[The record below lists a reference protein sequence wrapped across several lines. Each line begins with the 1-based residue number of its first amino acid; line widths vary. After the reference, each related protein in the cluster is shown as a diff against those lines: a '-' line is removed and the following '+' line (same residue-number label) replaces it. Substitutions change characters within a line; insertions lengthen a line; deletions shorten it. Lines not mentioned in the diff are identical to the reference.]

1 MRYISIKNLDYVDLD
16 FRVSCL
22 FKRSFGD
29 VEIDEYSYDDTWDDD
44 YEINNDIDLWSR
56 VGA

>member
-1 MRYISIKNLDYVDLD
+1 MRYISVKNLDYVDLD

-29 VEIDEYSYDDTWDDD
+29 VEIDEYGYDDTWDDD
-44 YEINNDIDLWSR
+44 YEINNDIDL
-56 VGA
+56 